1 MELGAE
7 MTDFLIDSLSTI
19 ILVVLGGYILF
30 AGRRQIWATSG
41 VVWLTVTA
49 RLLAILVA
57 EFDTA
62 RELIEYRE
70 WEMLGLA
77 VLVGLVG
84 IVLGRL
90 KPNLAALL
98 IGVAAG
104 ADLALFLYD
113 IAAYLIVDLAQLS
126 ESLVTWVTLVVIIVG
141 SLSGLWLVRKS
152 RDEAIIL
159 ITMLIGVQFIQEVLS
174 FDKSSSWTAIVILSL
189 GLAGMLVQYS
199 YYLRELKASSE
210 QVEPTAHAAS
220 MAYFQNLQLE
230 E

>member
-7 MTDFLIDSLSTI
+7 MTDFLINSLSTI

-70 WEMLGLA
+70 WGMLGLA

-113 IAAYLIVDLAQLS
+113 IAAYLIVDLARLS

-141 SLSGLWLVRKS
+141 GLFGLWLVRKS
-152 RDEAIIL
+152 RDEALIL
-159 ITMLIGVQFIQEVLS
+159 ITVLIGVQFIQEILG
-174 FDKSSSWTAIVILSL
+174 FDKSSSWTAIIILSL

-199 YYLRELKASSE
+199 YYLRELKARSE
-210 QVEPTAHAAS
+210 QIEPMPHAS
-220 MAYFQNLQLE
+220 SVAYFQNLQLDE
-230 E
+230 

>member
-30 AGRRQIWATSG
+30 AGRRYLWATTG
-41 VVWLTVTA
+41 VVGLTVTA

-57 EFDTA
+57 GFDTGL
-62 RELIEYRE
+62 ELIEYRE
-70 WEMLGLA
+70 WEMVGLA
-77 VLVGLVG
+77 LLVGLVG

-104 ADLALFLYD
+104 ADLALFLY
-113 IAAYLIVDLAQLS
+113 AVAVYLIVDLARLS
-126 ESLVTWVTLVVIIVG
+126 ESLATGVTVAVIIVG
-141 SLSGLWLVRKS
+141 GLFGLWLIRKS
-152 RDEAIIL
+152 RDEALIL
-159 ITMLIGVQFIQEVLS
+159 ITMLIGVQFIQETLG
-174 FDKSSSWTAIVILSL
+174 FDKNSSWTAIIILTL

-199 YYLRELKASSE
+199 FYLREVKARTE
-210 QVEPTAHAAS
+210 ELEPTAQASS
-220 MAYFQNLQLE
+220 MAYFQNLQLDE
-230 E
+230 